1 MKKVASL
8 AVGAW
13 FVFSAAG
20 CCCSHLFGGNQC
32 CGYGP
37 SVGPA
42 FAPAGGGCPGG
53 ACGYPGAMAPG
64 VYQGAYIG
72 SPSMTAAVPVSGP
85 TIAVATQ
92 PTYASYRPTAVAATE
107 SLPTY

>member
-8 AVGAW
+8 VVGLS
-13 FVFSAAG
+13 FIMSATG
-20 CCCSHLFGGNQC
+20 CCCSHLWGGNQC

-37 SVGPA
+37 S
-42 FAPAGGGCPGG
+42 FAAPTGGCPGG

-72 SPSMTAAVPVSGP
+72 APTMSAAVASP

-92 PTYASYRPTAVAATE
+92 PTYASYRPTVVASTE

>member
-8 AVGAW
+8 AVALS
-13 FVFSAAG
+13 FVWSATG
-20 CCCSHLFGGNQC
+20 CCCSHLWGGNQC
-32 CGYGP
+32 CNYGP
-37 SVGPA
+37 S
-42 FAPAGGGCPGG
+42 FAAPSSCPGG
-53 ACGYPGAMAPG
+53 ACGFPGAMAPG

-72 SPSMTAAVPVSGP
+72 APTMSAAVASP

-92 PTYASYRPTAVAATE
+92 PTYASYRPTVVASTE